1 MSLRSI
7 MYKTE
12 KRNEISFRKKK
23 RNYQKYFKCL

>member
-7 MYKTE
+7 TYKTE

-23 RNYQKYFKCL
+23 KEKLSEIF